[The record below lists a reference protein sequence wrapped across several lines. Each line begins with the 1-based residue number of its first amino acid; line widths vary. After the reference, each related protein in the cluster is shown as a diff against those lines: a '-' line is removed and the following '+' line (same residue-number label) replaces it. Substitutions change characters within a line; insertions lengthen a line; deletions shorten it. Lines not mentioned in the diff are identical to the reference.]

1 MAERQRGV
9 RVRGRTAAIFL
20 ARHAISPGDAIDH
33 APEERD
39 RPAFDRLRAKGIVR
53 EVGPG
58 RYWFDIPA
66 AFHDAEA
73 LSRRM
78 VPIVIIAALAVS
90 GIAML
95 FYRG

>member
-1 MAERQRGV
+1 MAERQIGV
-9 RVRGRTAAIFL
+9 RVRGRTAEKFL
-20 ARHAISPGDAIDH
+20 ARHAISPEDAIDH
-33 APEERD
+33 VPDERD
-39 RPAFDRLRAKGIVR
+39 RPAFERLRAKGIVR

-58 RYWFDIPA
+58 RYWFDVPA
-66 AFHDAEA
+66 ALYDADA

-78 VPIVIIAALAVS
+78 VPIAIVLALVVS